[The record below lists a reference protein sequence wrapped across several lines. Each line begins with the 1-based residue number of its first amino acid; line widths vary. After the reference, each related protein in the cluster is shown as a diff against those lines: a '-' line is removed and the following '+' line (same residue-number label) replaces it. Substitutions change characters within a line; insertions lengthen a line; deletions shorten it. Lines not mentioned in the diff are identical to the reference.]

1 MRMARR
7 AGLGLGLA
15 VWLVLPAWAEGPGY
29 RLIVNAANPVSV
41 LRREDAAKL
50 FLERAA
56 VWKHGAP
63 ADPVDQ
69 SATSAV
75 RQDFSTEVLGQPV
88 TGIENYWRKRML
100 ERREAPPKVK
110 TTDADVIAYVA
121 KSPGAIGY
129 VSSAATLPPS
139 VKEIRLSDAPR

>member
-1 MRMARR
+1 MRLVRK
-7 AGLGLGLA
+7 AGIGLGLA
-15 VWLVLPAWAEGPGY
+15 IWLVAPAWTEGPGY
-29 RLIVNAANPVSV
+29 RLIVNAANPVGV

-56 VWKHGAP
+56 AWKHGAP

-100 ERREAPPKVK
+100 EKREAPPKVK
-110 TTDADVIAYVA
+110 TTDEDVIAYVA
-121 KSPGAIGY
+121 KSPGGIGY
-129 VSSAATLPPS
+129 VSAAATLPAT
-139 VKEIRLSDAPR
+139 VREIKLADAPR